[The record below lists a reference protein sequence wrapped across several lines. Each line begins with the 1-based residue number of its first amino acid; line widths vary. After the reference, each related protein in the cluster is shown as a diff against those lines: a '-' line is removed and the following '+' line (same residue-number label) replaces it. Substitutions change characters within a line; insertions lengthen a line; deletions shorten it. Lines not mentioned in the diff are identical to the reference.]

1 MTKYGVDIMV
11 TKTGKTKRKQL
22 SRGQRKH
29 VRRMKQEAR
38 RASIP
43 DNQIKNRMRISEAPK
58 E

>member
-1 MTKYGVDIMV
+1 MV

-43 DNQIKNRMRISEAPK
+43 DDQIKKNRMRTSEAPK
-58 E
+58 